1 MGGENIEVVN
11 KFTLIVIL
19 IVFFCCCFKRD
30 FFKFVSMPQ
39 IISICEFFS
48 VTRVFSIPTITKVIA
63 VLLDFDKRVTN
74 LDSINKW
81 WRHVAWCKYKIY
93 LRKGHESR
101 RKKQFWFKTSFQ
113 HILVVLKYF
122 FIRVGIQINHE
133 QLFLCDF
140 IFHFTLVSVCFTKR
154 FFGRALLRYA
164 KRSHMDM

>member
-1 MGGENIEVVN
+1 MQKQRNFSVLFLWKMGGENIEVVN

-19 IVFFCCCFKRD
+19 IVFFFCCFKRD
-30 FFKFVSMPQ
+30 FFKFVSMRQ
-39 IISICEFFS
+39 MISICEFFS
-48 VTRVFSIPTITKVIA
+48 VTRIFSIPMITKVIA

-74 LDSINKW
+74 LDSISKW

-122 FIRVGIQINHE
+122 FFYQSRYSNKSWTI
-133 QLFLCDF
+133 
-140 IFHFTLVSVCFTKR
+140 VSLWFY
-154 FFGRALLRYA
+154 FSFYFGFSVLY
-164 KRSHMDM
+164 

>member
-1 MGGENIEVVN
+1 MQKQRNFSVLFLWKMGGENIEVVN

-39 IISICEFFS
+39 IISICKFFS
-48 VTRVFSIPTITKVIA
+48 VTRVFSIPTIIKVIA

-74 LDSINKW
+74 LDSISKW

-122 FIRVGIQINHE
+122 FYQSRYSNKSWTI
-133 QLFLCDF
+133 
-140 IFHFTLVSVCFTKR
+140 VSLWFY
-154 FFGRALLRYA
+154 FSFYFGFSVLY
-164 KRSHMDM
+164 